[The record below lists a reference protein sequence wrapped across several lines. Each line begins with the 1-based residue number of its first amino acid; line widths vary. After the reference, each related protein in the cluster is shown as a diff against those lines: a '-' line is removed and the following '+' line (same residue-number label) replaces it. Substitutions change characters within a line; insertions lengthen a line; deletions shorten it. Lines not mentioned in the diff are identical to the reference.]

1 MATLAF
7 ASAFVADIVIELT
20 VFATLSVYDVVEAAN
35 TGDRVPLLTVS
46 ALKSAFVLAEVEAAT
61 VMLFEA

>member
-7 ASAFVADIVIELT
+7 VSAFVAATVIELT
-20 VFATLSVYDVVEAAN
+20 VFATLTVYDVVEAAN

-46 ALKSAFVLAEVEAAT
+46 ALKSAFVLAEAALVTTT
-61 VMLFEA
+61 V